1 MKVSKKIRD
10 LRKQMNYSQQLFA
23 DRIGVSRSV
32 LSQIEIN
39 KLKPS
44 IDIIAKI
51 AKEFNISISY
61 FFDYEVN
68 EESRNQ
74 QGIRVDEPEEN
85 YNKEKCPVCSQLFVI
100 NDIQKDVIHSLEKTI
115 STQFQLIELLEK
127 KIDSLDKERSAKQ
140 EKA

>member
-1 MKVSKKIRD
+1 MEINKKIRN
-10 LRKQMNYSQQLFA
+10 LRKKLNYSQQKFS
-23 DRIGVSRSV
+23 DKIEISRSV

-44 IDIIAKI
+44 VDIIARI

-61 FFDYEVN
+61 FFENDLELTDQNDYPLVRETS
-68 EESRNQ
+68 EKY
-74 QGIRVDEPEEN
+74 D
-85 YNKEKCPVCSQLFVI
+85 NKNCPLCKQLKVV

-127 KIDSLDKERSAKQ
+127 RIEVIKDTMAEQPDTE
-140 EKA
+140 